1 MDQWVFSTRKHE
13 NLPWHIFAWYE
24 LHDKVA
30 QLSPSCMLACILCAL
45 CINKNGFV
53 LQSLWWVLCWIFL
66 LITQCGI
73 FTTMIVE
80 GLRVNLEMFWLS
92 LECSVP
98 EMAGQGFWVWQDAK
112 DASQSRVL
120 QCHRFSCFCVCD
132 LSLSMSL
139 RLEHLEHFAIVAGKV
154 RANTIGGVF
163 FWHFFLF
170 FLFVVLAPGGFCGF
184 CGFVASVASTVLAP
198 GGSWWLLV
206 APGGSW
212 WLLVAPGGSG
222 GSWWLLWLPW
232 LLVAPGGFCGFCG
245 FCGFYGFY
253 GSYGSSIIYRSIYQ
267 WSMFTRCMF
276 CIRYTLSI
284 CLSIYLSINLSINQS
299 IYLAIH
305 PSYLSIYPS
314 IHLHLY
320 LHLFL
325 FLSI

>member
-13 NLPWHIFAWYE
+13 ILPWHIFAWYE

-98 EMAGQGFWVWQDAK
+98 EMAGKCFWVWQDAK

-163 FWHFFLF
+163 FLAFFF
-170 FLFVVLAPGGFCGF
+170 VFLFVVLAPGGFCGFCGF

-212 WLLVAPGGSG
+212 WLLVAP
-222 GSWWLLWLPW
+222 
-232 LLVAPGGFCGFCG
+232 VAPGGFCGFR
-245 FCGFYGFY
+245 
-253 GSYGSSIIYRSIYQ
+253 GSWWLLVASVASAASVASMASMAPMAHLSSIGQSISEACSPGACFALDTPWVSVYLSIYQ
-267 WSMFTRCMF
+267 
-276 CIRYTLSI
+276 
-284 CLSIYLSINLSINQS
+284 SINQS
-299 IYLAIH
+299 IYQSIN
-305 PSYLSIYPS
+305 LST
-314 IHLHLY
+314 
-320 LHLFL
+320 
-325 FLSI
+325 

>member
-13 NLPWHIFAWYE
+13 ILPWHIFAWYE

-163 FWHFFLF
+163 FLAFFFCF
-170 FLFVVLAPGGFCGF
+170 FCLWSWLL
-184 CGFVASVASTVLAP
+184 VASVASVAFVAL
-198 GGSWWLLV
+198 WLLWLLR
-206 APGGSW
+206 S

-284 CLSIYLSINLSINQS
+284 CLSIYQSINQS
-299 IYLAIH
+299 IYQSIN
-305 PSYLSIYPS
+305 LST
-314 IHLHLY
+314 
-320 LHLFL
+320 
-325 FLSI
+325 